1 MARQADPTAANYGSD
16 LPYGGGRSEREG
28 SRLDSRKRP
37 SDQGSNQR
45 DGDSLNN
52 SSVFRD
58 FYLDKEK

>member
-1 MARQADPTAANYGSD
+1 MARQAEPAAANYRSD

-28 SRLDSRKRP
+28 SRLDSQKRA

-45 DGDSLNN
+45 DRDSLNN